1 MHILSDIWQGN
12 SVTEMVEEET
22 FQRLSNRC
30 KNQPNQHKT
39 EI

>member
-12 SVTEMVEEET
+12 SIIEMVEEGT
-22 FQRLSNRC
+22 SRRLSNRC